1 MTCSVVREAVKE
13 EKTMSIF
20 PRGRRG
26 DGANN
31 HFAAVQRAL
40 AAAAGPD
47 FGAFFPAVHA
57 MVEEKQWQQRSFP
70 SFSECAV
77 APQPDGLQIW
87 TTAAAKLIRRGL
99 LETMHYPEWVEL
111 LDKIKRPS
119 GAPSRIF
126 AQGEGYF
133 RFYKISTSSS
143 AIDRLLPVLSSG
155 AHQQE
160 YEDVCAGR
168 LSVREAAVK
177 AGVLP
182 LDWAARHMLD
192 FTRFDR
198 WSPEVQAKRLA
209 ELFRRASLEGQCLFL
224 THELASLGLELADVW
239 RRLHQSRIEHD

>member
-1 MTCSVVREAVKE
+1 
-13 EKTMSIF
+13 MSIF

-40 AAAAGPD
+40 AGAAGPD

-57 MVEEKQWQQRSFP
+57 MVEEKQWQQHSFP
-70 SFSECAV
+70 SFGESAV
-77 APQPDGLQIW
+77 APLPDGLQIW
-87 TTAAAKLIRRGL
+87 SMPAAKLIRRGL
-99 LETMHYPEWVEL
+99 LETLHYPEWVEL
-111 LDKIKRPS
+111 LEKIRRPS
-119 GAPSRIF
+119 GAPSKTF

-133 RFYKISTSSS
+133 RFYQVPRSSS
-143 AIDRLLPVLSSG
+143 AIDRLLPILSSG

-168 LSVREAAVK
+168 LSVREAAIK
-177 AGVLP
+177 AGILP
-182 LDWAARHMLD
+182 PGWAARHSLD
-192 FTRFDR
+192 FTQFAR

-224 THELASLGLELADVW
+224 TQELASLGLDLADVW
-239 RRLHQSRIEHD
+239 RRLHQSGVQHG